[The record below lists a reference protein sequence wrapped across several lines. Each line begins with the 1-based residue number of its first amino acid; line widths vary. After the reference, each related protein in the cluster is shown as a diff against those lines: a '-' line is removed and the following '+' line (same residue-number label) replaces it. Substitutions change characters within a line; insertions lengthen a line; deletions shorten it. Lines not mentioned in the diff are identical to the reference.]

1 MAMVSSATDGG
12 GVVVGVWVTVAVG
25 VAVTVGVGVGVTV
38 PAAEVGVELT
48 VAVAVGVLVAEG
60 VLVGVLVA
68 VAVGVAPM
76 IEVLMVT
83 ELFASSPSDTT
94 SSGSTVALLL
104 AEMSTPVVTKPVI
117 VTTPTALGPVANEPR
132 SQSRLPPVTPPWSEQ
147 IPLVVLNPVYVKF
160 TAG

>member
-1 MAMVSSATDGG
+1 MAMVSSATDG
-12 GVVVGVWVTVAVG
+12 
-25 VAVTVGVGVGVTV
+25 VGVTV
-38 PAAEVGVELT
+38 PAAGMGVELA
-48 VAVAVGVLVAEG
+48 VAVAVGAEA

-83 ELFASSPSDTT
+83 ELFSSFPSDTT

-104 AEMSTPVVTKPVI
+104 AEMSTPVVTKPVM

-147 IPLVVLNPVYVKF
+147 IPLVVLNPV
-160 TAG
+160 